1 MDFHSQRARLPNATC
16 VSVAWSSQRAED
28 LHPVV
33 RLKVVSVDP
42 EVSADR
48 VKKRASRLPM
58 VLVKLLMGLIKWAT
72 RLQLT

>member
-1 MDFHSQRARLPNATC
+1 M
-16 VSVAWSSQRAED
+16 
-28 LHPVV
+28 V
-33 RLKVVSVDP
+33 RLKVVSVDL